1 MKSKKQ
7 KDNMDFMKKTP
18 MELLSELE
26 EKRSITEHLYNST
39 LRLFPIG
46 SKLLDYLSI
55 NSIDIYKDK
64 RCYRLSTIL
73 LAIYEVIKNKE
84 QFDPLEPTIIVCEP
98 ELEEALGVRTLQIN
112 QMVEYLEKKLI
123 KSRGMM
129 NYHKRA
135 RIEEELEAMSLW
147 YNKPV
152 EEKREPFEIE
162 EEYFVKP
169 RLQKVLKLAPHAL
182 IKSDR
187 ILRYRHV
194 CELVSSYIMH
204 RKHDIVDL
212 RNIRILDLR
221 NDLLGQAFE
230 VNYLA
235 RSQVTGKIRDQLIR
249 IRRSPR
255 KKIPWVIQ
263 KYLDERQKWIA
274 GNSVER

>member
-1 MKSKKQ
+1 MKNTKK
-7 KDNMDFMKKTP
+7 KEDPMNKTS
-18 MELLSELE
+18 MELLTKWEDR
-26 EKRSITEHLYNST
+26 RSITEYSYDSS
-39 LRLFPIG
+39 LRIFPIG
-46 SKLLDYLSI
+46 SKLLDYLSM
-55 NSIDIYKDK
+55 NSIDIQKDK
-64 RCYRLSTIL
+64 RSYRLSTIL
-73 LAIYEVIKNKE
+73 LAIFEVIRDKE
-84 QFDPLEPTIIVCEP
+84 QFDPLDPLIIVCEP
-98 ELEEALGVRTLQIN
+98 ELEEALEVRTLEIN
-112 QMVEYLEKKLI
+112 QMVGYLEKKLI
-123 KSRGMM
+123 KIRGRM
-129 NYHKRA
+129 NYSKSD
-135 RIEEELEAMSLW
+135 RIKEELEAMSFF

-152 EEKREPFEIE
+152 EEKREPFETE
-162 EEYFVKP
+162 EEYYVKP
-169 RLQKVLKLAPHAL
+169 KLQKVLKKAPHAL

-212 RNIRILDLR
+212 RNIRVLDLR

-230 VNYLA
+230 VNYLT
-235 RSQVTGKIRDQLIR
+235 RNQVTGKIRDQLIR